1 MLGAKYRIIGKTQK
15 MCLQSPIVIRF
26 PSKKKR
32 NAPTYSAFQMIP
44 QVYHLDEGIRRYGIV
59 CDVEVFCNPETQF
72 SQRRARAG
80 TQSGD
85 CGHTVVTLLS
95 LHAQSLCC
103 ATQSGRG
110 RTQSGFWRWFSATQ
124 SGFSVTVRELTVNLR
139 HTVRLCCTQSVGC
152 RRHTVRLCRHTAPSN
167 MIKHAAT
174 SCRVD
179 PPHTFEHRA
188 QHASSAEGS
197 LLSQDIFDFIS
208 ELFLLLNPSSAC
220 SRRRRR
226 TTDAQRKCPLLI
238 AFFLTVCS
246 CNAWGTRSMLSPH
259 PLPPPLLSLFSST
272 STTSVPAPSSFN
284 NCSAP
289 TLSHD
294 A

>member
-72 SQRRARAG
+72 SQHRARAG

-110 RTQSGFWRWFSATQ
+110 RTQSGFWRCFCATQ
-124 SGFSVTVRELTVNLR
+124 SGFSVTVRDLALRSR
-139 HTVRLCCTQSVGC
+139 HTVRPCRTQFVDCCATQSDCVGTQC
-152 RRHTVRLCRHTAPSN
+152 PLTSRDQDRAHRRHLHQSYN
-167 MIKHAAT
+167 
-174 SCRVD
+174 S
-179 PPHTFEHRA
+179 
-188 QHASSAEGS
+188 QH
-197 LLSQDIFDFIS
+197 L
-208 ELFLLLNPSSAC
+208 
-220 SRRRRR
+220 
-226 TTDAQRKCPLLI
+226 
-238 AFFLTVCS
+238 
-246 CNAWGTRSMLSPH
+246 
-259 PLPPPLLSLFSST
+259 
-272 STTSVPAPSSFN
+272 
-284 NCSAP
+284 
-289 TLSHD
+289 
-294 A
+294 